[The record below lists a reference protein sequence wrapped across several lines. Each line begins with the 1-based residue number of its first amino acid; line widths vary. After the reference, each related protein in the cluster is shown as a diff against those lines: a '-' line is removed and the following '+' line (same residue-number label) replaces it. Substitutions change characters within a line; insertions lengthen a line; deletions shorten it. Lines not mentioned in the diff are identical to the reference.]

1 MSISRVVLVKVQAT
15 VVRGPEVRL
24 GTFHM
29 ESNLENDSERE
40 TRSGRVEATKPRLRL
55 SDLV

>member
-15 VVRGPEVRL
+15 VAGGPEARL

-29 ESNLENDSERE
+29 ESNLKNDSEKRNPQQE
-40 TRSGRVEATKPRLRL
+40 G
-55 SDLV
+55 